1 MNQHEKGMTGE
12 AIAQTYLKNQGY
24 RILTTNFR
32 LRNMA
37 EIDVIAMDKDVL
49 AFVEVKMRTG
59 NKAGS
64 GREAVTKTKQQHIRL
79 AASYYLQK
87 NKLTDV
93 FCRFDVLEI
102 TAPAEDTAIEL
113 IKNAF

>member
-1 MNQHEKGMTGE
+1 MNQHEKGMAGE
-12 AIAQTYLKNQGY
+12 QIAQTYLKTQGY

-49 AFVEVKMRTG
+49 AFVEVKMRTSSR
-59 NKAGS
+59 AGS
-64 GREAVTKTKQQHIRL
+64 GREAVTPAKQKHIRL
-79 AASYYLQK
+79 AAAYYLQK
-87 NKLTDV
+87 HKLKDV

-102 TAPAEDTAIEL
+102 SASAEESNIEL